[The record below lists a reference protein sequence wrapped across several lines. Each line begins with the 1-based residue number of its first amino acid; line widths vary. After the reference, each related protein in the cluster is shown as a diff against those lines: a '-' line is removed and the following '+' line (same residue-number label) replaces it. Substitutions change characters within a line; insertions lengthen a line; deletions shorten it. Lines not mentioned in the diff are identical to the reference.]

1 LNGILKFLIVPVFLF
16 SFVSLSYAGSI
27 KVVPT
32 KVFLGGGKKAEV
44 LKVINEG
51 DDKVTVQVEAMK
63 WTEDEN
69 GVDKYEPTEDIVFF
83 PKIFTVEKGKE
94 WLLRIGAKS
103 QKNENKEMSYRVFL
117 QEIPVSKPGE
127 SQLTMALR
135 LSVPVFI
142 KPTREVRG
150 WEIEKA
156 VLSKSGLSLRVK
168 NTGNTHI
175 TVSKMKAIG
184 LDASGKEVFNVEE
197 AGWYVLPE
205 AARTFGIKIP
215 GKECRTASV
224 MKVTAEAA
232 GSGKDTKLDVDRG
245 LCPMDEEKPKATDMD
260 KGKKQ

>member
-1 LNGILKFLIVPVFLF
+1 LNGIFKFLIVPVFLF

-63 WTEDEN
+63 WTEDES

-103 QKNENKEMSYRVFL
+103 QKPETKEASYRVFL
-117 QEIPVSKPGE
+117 QEIPVSKPGG

-142 KPTREVRG
+142 KPVREVRS
-150 WEIEKA
+150 WELVNAE
-156 VLSKSGLSLRVK
+156 LSKESLLIRVK
-168 NTGNTHI
+168 NTGNSHI
-175 TVSKMKAIG
+175 SVSRMKAAG
-184 LDASGKEVFNVEE
+184 LDSSGKEIFKTEE
-197 AGWYVLPE
+197 AGWYVLPGVT
-205 AARTFGIKIP
+205 RTFGMKIP
-215 GKECRTASV
+215 GKECRDASV
-224 MKVTAEAA
+224 IRVTAEVGEA
-232 GSGKDTKLDVDRG
+232 SKDTKVDVDKS
-245 LCPMDEEKPKATDMD
+245 LCPKDAEKPKIVDQ
-260 KGKKQ
+260 GKKP